1 MYETVAA
8 RTDPSE
14 VRRQLSAGAVDLVTF
29 TSPST
34 VRHFVALLGGEAMEL
49 MRRARLACIGPI
61 TAQSVHELGLK
72 VDVAP
77 EQYTTEALLAAIIED
92 AQRGASHAARH

>member
-1 MYETVAA
+1 
-8 RTDPSE
+8 
-14 VRRQLSAGAVDLVTF
+14 
-29 TSPST
+29 
-34 VRHFVALLGGEAMEL
+34 

-72 VDVAP
+72 VDVSP

-92 AQRGASHAARH
+92 AQRGASHAARR